1 MVLDQSH
8 SVDVLALYVLSV
20 EAHMTHRLFLR
31 LSLVFLDARLFQ
43 IVVLVAV
50 DVLLLV
56 HFEVLFTLGLLV
68 LFLTLKLYNLFFHN
82 VLHH

>member
-1 MVLDQSH
+1 
-8 SVDVLALYVLSV
+8 
-20 EAHMTHRLFLR
+20 MTHRLFLR

>member
-8 SVDVLALYVLSV
+8 SVDVLTFYVLCV

-31 LSLVFLDARLFQ
+31 LSLVLLDACLFQ

-82 VLHH
+82 VLRH